1 VRLSQISDTE
11 AAILRAII
19 ALSLQAPLAAV
30 KALAVD
36 LPRPLTDYTQA
47 LGQIREQQF
56 GIPGR
61 SRHREQRLERR
72 R

>member
-1 VRLSQISDTE
+1 VRLCQISE
-11 AAILRAII
+11 AEQDILRAII
-19 ALSLQAPLAAV
+19 AASLEAPLAAV
-30 KALAVD
+30 KALARD

-47 LGQIREQQF
+47 LGQIREQEF

-61 SRHREQRLERR
+61 PRHRQQQLERR

>member
-19 ALSLQAPLAAV
+19 AISLQAPLAAV
-30 KALAVD
+30 KALARD

-47 LGQIREQQF
+47 LGQIREQEF

-61 SRHREQRLERR
+61 GRYRAPKLERR